1 MDYNPT
7 PDAIALADRTCHLTA
22 RLLGKQRTDPAD
34 RTRVVMLAHALRML
48 RFVQGAVTLA
58 RAGNLE
64 PACVLTRTVLE
75 MGWVMLSIQADPT
88 QMDEWL
94 AQANGEAIK
103 TIRRLKQLGEDERLP
118 TLSDAHIDAAIA
130 SLPAGKNFNLRYWA
144 LASGAPQAY
153 PTIYQQLSACA
164 HAEMPATGA
173 YTRWDEASGNPA
185 SVQDA
190 DLEELPADSLN
201 IATALLLDA
210 LRYLAGPTL
219 TAEELRE
226 LEGLEE
232 LKRAQTARLDEIR
245 MKHIQTPSD
254 P

>member
-1 MDYNPT
+1 MNYNPNS
-7 PDAIALADRTCHLTA
+7 DAIELADRTCRLTD
-22 RLLGKQRTDPAD
+22 RLLRKQRTDLAD

-58 RAGNLE
+58 RADNLE

-75 MGWVMLSIQADPT
+75 MGWVMLSIQADPVK
-88 QMDEWL
+88 MDDWL

-144 LASGAPQAY
+144 TASGAPQAY
-153 PTIYQQLSACA
+153 PTIYQQLSVCA
-164 HAEMPATGA
+164 HAEMPATMA
-173 YTRWDEASGNPA
+173 YTRWNEATGIPA

-201 IATALLLDA
+201 VSTALLLDA

-219 TAEELRE
+219 TAEELLE
-226 LEGLEE
+226 LGGLEE
-232 LKRAQTARLDEIR
+232 LRRTQTARLDKIR
-245 MKHIQTPSD
+245 MKHIEEQPD